1 MGGGGF
7 EPPKRNAADL
17 QSAPFG
23 HLGTR
28 PSNRHIFLNS
38 QASLAVARLTSI
50 LITFEKVK
58 SSGGKRCVLE
68 SQAVDASPSVSAAR
82 LPRHQVRVGVP
93 PSLRSEKD
101 PAENPRA
108 AQTA

>member
-28 PSNRHIFLNS
+28 PYDDTLYFKQPGYPGRFAIDKYTDN
-38 QASLAVARLTSI
+38 
-50 LITFEKVK
+50 
-58 SSGGKRCVLE
+58 
-68 SQAVDASPSVSAAR
+68 
-82 LPRHQVRVGVP
+82 
-93 PSLRSEKD
+93 SEKSQIILPKMD
-101 PAENPRA
+101 E
-108 AQTA
+108 Q

>member
-28 PSNRHIFLNS
+28 PTSYISNS
-38 QASLAVARLTSI
+38 QASPAVARLTSI

-58 SSGGKRCVLE
+58 LFSRKSTCGQGCVE
-68 SQAVDASPSVSAAR
+68 RNAPGD
-82 LPRHQVRVGVP
+82 GCI
-93 PSLRSEKD
+93 E
-101 PAENPRA
+101 
-108 AQTA
+108 

>member
-28 PSNRHIFLNS
+28 PYDVLPT
-38 QASLAVARLTSI
+38 ARL
-50 LITFEKVK
+50 
-58 SSGGKRCVLE
+58 
-68 SQAVDASPSVSAAR
+68 AR
-82 LPRHQVRVGVP
+82 P
-93 PSLRSEKD
+93 LRD
-101 PAENPRA
+101 
-108 AQTA
+108 

>member
-28 PSNRHIFLNS
+28 PYTDIYFKQPGYPGRFAIDKYTDNLKKS
-38 QASLAVARLTSI
+38 QII
-50 LITFEKVK
+50 LPGIREQPEPRK
-58 SSGGKRCVLE
+58 SQC
-68 SQAVDASPSVSAAR
+68 
-82 LPRHQVRVGVP
+82 P
-93 PSLRSEKD
+93 PQPTHSTTRYD
-101 PAENPRA
+101 PAQVAE
-108 AQTA
+108 